1 MSALTI
7 QHRSAARLT
16 VAVLLIAVTG
26 LGACKKSPTEP
37 RDNSGAEGGSGSIG
51 RVDR

>member
-7 QHRSAARLT
+7 HHRSAGRLIL
-16 VAVLLIAVTG
+16 ALLLIAMTG

-37 RDNSGAEGGSGSIG
+37 RDGPSGNVA